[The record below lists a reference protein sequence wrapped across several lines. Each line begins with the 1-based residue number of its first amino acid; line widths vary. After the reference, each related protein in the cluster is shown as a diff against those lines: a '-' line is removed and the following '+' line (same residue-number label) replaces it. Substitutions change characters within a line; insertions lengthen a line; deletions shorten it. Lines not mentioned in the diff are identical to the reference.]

1 MSKENEFAVD
11 VDELKK
17 DINDASSEEVA
28 YNLAEEDP
36 TQIPYWIS
44 TGSTILDAII
54 AQGGIYGIPGGKIVG
69 LSGLESTG
77 KSFLAAIIC
86 RNAQQKGVMPVY
98 FDSEH
103 SAEKDFLERAGVN
116 LDNFLYVQAK
126 SCEFVLERVEDLIGD
141 HKRMLFIWDSIAQT
155 SVQANQE
162 KGFDPRSDMPQKPKI
177 LSKGFKKLTIPLANS
192 ESTFI
197 TLNQLRDRITK
208 PHESP
213 TKQYTMPYMAPGG
226 NAKNHAYDLRI
237 WLTRRDADNAY
248 VENKDGDVV
257 GAEVK
262 ANIRKSKFGTEN
274 RNCHFDIRWYGED
287 VRILDEESWLD
298 HIKHHD
304 AINHSGA
311 GWYTIEFE
319 DGSEEK
325 FRSTEW
331 VDTLKSNEKIRDRAM
346 QLIKEEVVQNYEKPK
361 KED

>member
-1 MSKENEFAVD
+1 
-11 VDELKK
+11 
-17 DINDASSEEVA
+17 
-28 YNLAEEDP
+28 
-36 TQIPYWIS
+36 
-44 TGSTILDAII
+44 
-54 AQGGIYGIPGGKIVG
+54 
-69 LSGLESTG
+69 
-77 KSFLAAIIC
+77 
-86 RNAQQKGVMPVY
+86 
-98 FDSEH
+98 
-103 SAEKDFLERAGVN
+103 
-116 LDNFLYVQAK
+116 
-126 SCEFVLERVEDLIGD
+126 
-141 HKRMLFIWDSIAQT
+141 
-155 SVQANQE
+155 
-162 KGFDPRSDMPQKPKI
+162 MPQKPKI

-248 VENKDGDVV
+248 VENEDGDVV

-274 RNCHFDIRWYGED
+274 RNCHFDIRWHGED